1 MTYTTT
7 ASTEPFLC
15 SRLHVSAVGFNGFT
29 YTWREKRTAGS
40 GSVDS
45 RNFCNDK
52 KAPAF
57 SFASI
62 FFLLLRARWSGSRPE
77 ISILHDCKT
86 RAEVCILNQ
95 I

>member
-29 YTWREKRTAGS
+29 YTWRETRTAGS

-62 FFLLLRARWSGSRPE
+62 FSFIACMLVWFPDPKSRSCTIARQEPK
-77 ISILHDCKT
+77 C
-86 RAEVCILNQ
+86 VY
-95 I
+95 